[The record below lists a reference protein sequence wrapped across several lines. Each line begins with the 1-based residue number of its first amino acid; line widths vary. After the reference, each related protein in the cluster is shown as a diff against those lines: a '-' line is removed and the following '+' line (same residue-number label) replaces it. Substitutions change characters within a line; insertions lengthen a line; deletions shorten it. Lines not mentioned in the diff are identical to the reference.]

1 MTNAPTTAHQV
12 PNHHGSAPTPVRVF
26 SEACPGPPQDPGAL
40 EPPATTP
47 DRRPQLSRRHDQ
59 SYKLLFSIPLAVEQ
73 LIRHFLD
80 TDLADE
86 LDFERVEVLATER
99 IAAGLVR
106 SHADLL
112 WKIHFRESSRH
123 LLLAIEFQS
132 AADRY
137 MSVRIHYYVAA
148 AYHAMTATR
157 PRRGQLAPG
166 ELLPPTLA
174 VTIYNGQS
182 RWKAPWDIF
191 ELIEPVGAWL
201 AGRQPRLRHEVL
213 DLRERACQP
222 LPKTNVV
229 SWIARLELDSS
240 AESVSHVVRE
250 VLKEYPGVE
259 HERLR
264 EAFREW
270 VLGAA
275 ESWGIGEKTLQRVES
290 LKEAEMIY
298 AGVEELKERAV
309 GQGRATLV
317 CRQARLKFGAETAE
331 GLSRLLEGI
340 TDPERI
346 ARIGDR
352 IIECETGAELLAH
365 ARDDQDY

>member
-1 MTNAPTTAHQV
+1 M
-12 PNHHGSAPTPVRVF
+12 RVF

-47 DRRPQLSRRHDQ
+47 RPASAVSRRHDQ

-112 WKIHFRESSRH
+112 WKIHFRGSSRH

-148 AYHAMTATR
+148 TYHAMTATR
-157 PRRGQLAPG
+157 PRRGELAPG
-166 ELLPPTLA
+166 GLLPPTLA

-182 RWKAPWDIF
+182 RWTAPGDIF

-201 AGRQPRLRHEVL
+201 AGRQARLRHEVL
-213 DLRERACQP
+213 DLRERARQP
-222 LPKTNVV
+222 LPATNVV
-229 SWIARLELDSS
+229 SWIASLELDSS
-240 AESVSHVVRE
+240 SENVSRVVGE
-250 VLKEYPGVE
+250 VLEEYPGAE
-259 HERLR
+259 HARLR

-275 ESWGIGEKTLQRVES
+275 ESWGIGEETLEHVKS

-309 GQGRATLV
+309 GQGRAEGRATMV
-317 CRQARLKFGAETAE
+317 CRLARLKFGAETAE
-331 GLSRLLEGI
+331 ELSKLLKGI

-352 IIECETGAELLAH
+352 IIECDTGAELLAH
-365 ARDDQDY
+365 ARDDQDC

>member
-1 MTNAPTTAHQV
+1 M
-12 PNHHGSAPTPVRVF
+12 RVF
-26 SEACPGPPQDPGAL
+26 SEACPGPLRDPGAL

-47 DRRPQLSRRHDQ
+47 DRRSAVSRRHDQ

-86 LDFERVEVLATER
+86 LDFERVEILATER

-148 AYHAMTATR
+148 TYHAMTATR
-157 PRRGQLAPG
+157 PRRGELAPG
-166 ELLPPTLA
+166 GLLPPTLA

-182 RWKAPWDIF
+182 RWTAHGDIF

-222 LPKTNVV
+222 LPNTNVV

-250 VLKEYPGVE
+250 VLKEHPGAE
-259 HERLR
+259 HARLR

-275 ESWGIGEKTLQRVES
+275 ESWGIGEETLEQVKS

-309 GQGRATLV
+309 GQGRAEGRATMV
-317 CRQARLKFGAETAE
+317 CRLARLKFGAETAE
-331 GLSRLLEGI
+331 ELSKLLKGI

-352 IIECETGAELLAH
+352 IIECDTGAELLAH
-365 ARDDQDY
+365 ARDDQDC